1 MELANILSEWF
12 GNPGKGTLG
21 SWNLQDFPGEHI
33 SDDPLLNARLGNRSA
48 PAEVSKAS
56 KYLFC
61 FVFFFF
67 WPFLCNYP
75 CLSRLML
82 FLWIKMKPFSI
93 FLLCCFCQFQP
104 QSLQHHNSLVK
115 SEVSKGR
122 RLGSLFKNKVSLD
135 FGLTWDQAQFS
146 LENVWEPPKSGLI
159 SG

>member
-1 MELANILSEWF
+1 MNGIGQYPVWMIRKPRKGDFRELKS
-12 GNPGKGTLG
+12 TR
-21 SWNLQDFPGEHI
+21 FPRGAYI
-33 SDDPLLNARLGNRSA
+33 RWPLLNARLGNRSA

-61 FVFFFF
+61 FVFFF
-67 WPFLCNYP
+67 WLFLCNYP

-82 FLWIKMKPFSI
+82 FLWVKMKPFSI
-93 FLLCCFCQFQP
+93 FLLFCFCQFQP

-146 LENVWEPPKSGLI
+146 LERMYENR
-159 SG
+159 